1 MREPPRGPAHD
12 PREILRPWLD
22 REPGRPAAAAR
33 ERVAARLGARRPRP
47 VSAVALLAVA
57 ALAVW
62 LVPRPAGPPAPPEE
76 VETAAMLRPQ
86 PEARTLIVVLS
97 SGTRL
102 VVPLDPPQQ
111 SPKGEP

>member
-1 MREPPRGPAHD
+1 MREPARVPSHD

-22 REPGRPAAAAR
+22 RAPGRPAAAAR
-33 ERVAARLGARRPRP
+33 EQVAARLGTRQPRP
-47 VSAVALLAVA
+47 VLALALLAVA
-57 ALAVW
+57 GLALW
-62 LVPRPAGPPAPPEE
+62 LAPRPAGPPAPPEE
-76 VETAAMLRPQ
+76 VETAAMLQPQ

-102 VVPLDPPQQ
+102 VVPLETAQK